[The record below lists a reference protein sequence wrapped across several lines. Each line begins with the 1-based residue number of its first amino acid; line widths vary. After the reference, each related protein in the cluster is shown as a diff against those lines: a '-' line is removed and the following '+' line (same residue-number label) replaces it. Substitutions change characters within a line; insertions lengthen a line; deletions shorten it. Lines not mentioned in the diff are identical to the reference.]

1 MRVDSFQFLVALLIP
16 AALLASAGDFAEEQ
30 RQVLGLGNLTAAP
43 ARFPAEGFANDGGV
57 DAIYFEGLP

>member
-30 RQVLGLGNLTAAP
+30 RQVLGNLTAAP
-43 ARFPAEGFANDGGV
+43 AWFPAERFANDGGV